1 MRWGLQGGSGLRL
14 YLVGIVA
21 MVLVAM
27 LAVVAVERHL
37 SGAWFAFGV
46 HPEVLGALE
55 QGLDDQK
62 TLADL
67 DPGNE
72 TDYRVRFD
80 SVQTLVQN
88 LRILEHSR
96 DDLVSRY
103 RLILLAAFGAMVVL
117 VTGISVARGQRQAF
131 RLERLQNALGDLAE
145 GRTDIEL
152 GERRSDLIGQIA
164 AMIER
169 TSQVMARDRRRL
181 RALENLSSWQEA
193 ARRHAHEMRTPLT
206 GARLEIT
213 RLQGLLADEALD
225 HRDDLEQAA
234 KSAVQ
239 ELERLGRFTQAF
251 TSFARLPRPEMK
263 ARDLGQL
270 LEEFVSTFAD
280 AWPRLALE
288 LDPQVGE
295 GPPLEVRA
303 DRDMLRQV
311 LVNLCDNSALA
322 LGERSGTMHFSL
334 TTLGDLVILDVG
346 DDGPGVDPSVRGR
359 LFEPYT
365 TTRGIGEGMGLGLA
379 ISKKILLDHG
389 GDLDLLSSSRSGTTF
404 RLTLPRRALTAEP
417 ETQAPSTSDAP

>member
-1 MRWGLQGGSGLRL
+1 MRGGPSGLWL
-14 YLVGIVA
+14 YLAGIA
-21 MVLVAM
+21 LMVLA
-27 LAVVAVERHL
+27 AVLVVLGVERHL

-46 HPEVLGALE
+46 HPDVLAALE
-55 QGLDDQK
+55 QGLEDQK
-62 TLADL
+62 SLAEL
-67 DPGNE
+67 DPERE
-72 TDYRVRFD
+72 TGYRERFAELQ
-80 SVQTLVQN
+80 SLTQN

-103 RLILLAAFGAMVVL
+103 RLILLLAFGGLVVV
-117 VTGISVARGQRQAF
+117 VTAFSIAQGRRRAR
-131 RLERLQNALGDLAE
+131 RLAGLQNALGDLAG

-152 GERRSDLIGQIA
+152 GERRHDLIGQIA

-213 RLQGLLADEALD
+213 RLQGLLAEESLS
-225 HRDDLEQAA
+225 HRDDLEHAA

-251 TSFARLPRPEMK
+251 TSFARLPRPELID
-263 ARDLGQL
+263 RDLYQL
-270 LEEFVSTFAD
+270 LDDYVTTFAE
-280 AWPRLALE
+280 AWPRLELE
-288 LDPQVGE
+288 LAPRDGDESTIAARV
-295 GPPLEVRA
+295 

-322 LGERSGTMHFSL
+322 MGDRSGRMLFVLASV
-334 TTLGDLVILDVG
+334 GDLVILDVR
-346 DDGPGVDPSVRGR
+346 DDGPGVDESVRGR

-389 GDLDLLSSSRSGTTF
+389 GDLELHDTSPEGTTF
-404 RLTLPRRALTAEP
+404 RLTLPRAQQDGDDES
-417 ETQAPSTSDAP
+417 APNPNEGHHES